1 MVVWG
6 LLERVPSELY
16 HAVSARID
24 VVDRHVI
31 AVVAWHR
38 LEWANQVA
46 VGTMY
51 AGTGARLLV
60 GAIVAVLVA
69 VVALR
74 AYRAA
79 VVAALCLVA
88 SMVAAEALK
97 QVFERSRPPAH
108 LALATASSYSFP
120 STQGAETSAIAAGL
134 IVLLLAGPGWGPR
147 LSTGLSMRVKI
158 VLSVLLVAAVGFVG
172 VCIVYLGAHWL
183 TDVVAGWLLGTT
195 IGATIGWVGG
205 RVGGVGGVGD
215 RVRSDAWG
223 RPGPGGA
230 APAGR

>member
-1 MVVWG
+1 MIAST
-6 LLERVPSELY
+6 LLERVPYELY

-24 VVDRHVI
+24 WFDRHVI
-31 AVVAWHR
+31 GVIAWHR
-38 LEWANQVA
+38 HEWATQVA

-51 AGTGARLLV
+51 VGTGTRLLV
-60 GAIVAVLVA
+60 GAMVAVLVT
-69 VVALR
+69 VVLLR

-79 VVAALCLVA
+79 AVAAVCLVSA
-88 SMVAAEALK
+88 MVAAEALK

-108 LALATASSYSFP
+108 LAVATASSYSFP
-120 STQGAETSAIAAGL
+120 STQGTETSAIAAGL

-147 LSTGLSMRVKI
+147 LSTGLSMRVKL
-158 VLSVLLVAAVGFVG
+158 VLSGVLVAAVGFVG

-183 TDVVAGWLLGTT
+183 TDVIAGWLLGTM
-195 IGATIGWVGG
+195 IGVTIGWVGG
-205 RVGGVGGVGD
+205 RVRTGGD
-215 RVRSDAWG
+215 PVRSDAWG